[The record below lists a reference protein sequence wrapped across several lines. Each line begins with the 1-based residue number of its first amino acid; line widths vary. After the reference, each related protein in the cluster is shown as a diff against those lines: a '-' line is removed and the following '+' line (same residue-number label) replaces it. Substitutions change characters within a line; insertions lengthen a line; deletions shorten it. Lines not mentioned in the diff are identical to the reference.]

1 MQATADSK
9 TESVKETG
17 VAKMFCN
24 ILILDRA
31 LPNKVISRCPAIKL
45 AVRRT
50 HRVIGR
56 MMFLVNS
63 IITIND
69 IRTAGVP

>member
-1 MQATADSK
+1 MQATADSN
-9 TESVKETG
+9 TDRVREIG
-17 VAKMFCN
+17 VAKMFCSN
-24 ILILDRA
+24 PKFDRA
-31 LPNKVISRCPAIKL
+31 FPSKVMSRWPAIKL

-56 MMFLVNS
+56 MMFLVSS
-63 IITIND
+63 IITMND